1 MVSTRPSADLPG
13 PGEGAGLRWFR
24 SAWRDLAGASPDAA
38 AVGDELLGRWDEEH
52 RRYHT
57 LAHLLH
63 ILRAVDTLAD
73 HARDPDA
80 VRYAAWFHD
89 AVYEGRPG
97 EDERESALLAERLLT
112 ALGVAPG
119 RVREVARLV
128 RMTADHRT
136 EPGDADGAVLRDA
149 DLSVLASPPDEYLA
163 YTAAVRAEYRRVPDA
178 LFRAG
183 RLRILRKLLLAPHL
197 YATGYGRAHWEERA
211 RANIEAEIRRLE
223 AVDRVE
229 PPQL

>member
-1 MVSTRPSADLPG
+1 M
-13 PGEGAGLRWFR
+13 GLRWFR
-24 SAWRDLAGASPDAA
+24 SAWRDLAGSSPDAL
-38 AVGDELLGRWDEEH
+38 AVGDELLGRWGEEH

-57 LAHLLH
+57 LPHLLNT
-63 ILRAVDTLAD
+63 LRAVDKLAG

-97 EDERESALLAERLLT
+97 DDERASALLAERLLT
-112 ALGVAPG
+112 ALDVDPG

-136 EPGDADGAVLRDA
+136 EPGDANGAVLCDA
-149 DLSVLASPPDEYLA
+149 DLSVLASSPDEYLA

-183 RLRILRKLLLAPHL
+183 RLRILRKLVLAPHL
-197 YATGYGRAHWEERA
+197 YETEYGRAHWELRA
-211 RANIEAEIRRLE
+211 RENVEAEIRRLE
-223 AVDRVE
+223 AFGRVE
-229 PPQL
+229 PPRL